1 LQNRIAASLAVPQA
15 AQTRASDAPQPPQ
28 KREPAG
34 FSTPQLWQAATVEM

>member
-1 LQNRIAASLAVPQA
+1 LQNRIDASLAAPHA
-15 AQTRASDAPQPPQ
+15 AQTRARAAPQPPQ